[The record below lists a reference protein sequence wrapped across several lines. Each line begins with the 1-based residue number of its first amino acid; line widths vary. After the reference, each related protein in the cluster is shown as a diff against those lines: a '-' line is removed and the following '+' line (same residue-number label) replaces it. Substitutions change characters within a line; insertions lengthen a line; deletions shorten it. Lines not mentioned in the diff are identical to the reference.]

1 LHYFRYKEIDGWEPT
16 KMETDPLPDIV
27 NVYSCKQRLPGDSF
41 IADFEYAK
49 LENGM
54 GLFKKINV

>member
-1 LHYFRYKEIDGWEPT
+1 
-16 KMETDPLPDIV
+16 METDPLPDSV

-49 LENGM
+49 LEM
-54 GLFKKINV
+54 